1 MRKTE
6 ILMDGLTFGEGP
18 RWHDGKFYFSDFY
31 SHKVFSL
38 DMKGNSKLIVE
49 IPNQPS
55 GLGWLSD
62 GTMLIVSMKD
72 RKLMSY
78 KNNVL
83 KEVADLSSLAGFHC
97 NDMVVDSQGNAYIG
111 NFGFNTYS
119 REEIRPANLILVRPG
134 EDPCLAADD
143 LLFPNGTVITPDGK
157 TLIVGETCAARLTA
171 FDINQEWLDG
181 GSKADL
187 RSNKGKSVLHPK
199 SNTWSQSL
207 DAEPMGL
214 SEINNTLCFS
224 SRNRGI
230 YRINSDSE
238 VIWKTDFPKWEGI
251 EEAQDKIVGFT
262 ETTEGLV
269 LVSHAGGIAIYDENG
284 ILIEKKILKLLN
296 NSAYYFRLI
305 LKPIFTCL
313 GLE

>member
-83 KEVADLSSLAGFHC
+83 KEVADLSSLATALPGCQRNAAQLEIAPELKLDVQTATAPLFIADEC
-97 NDMVVDSQGNAYIG
+97 SWIISLQLTGN
-111 NFGFNTYS
+111 
-119 REEIRPANLILVRPG
+119 
-134 EDPCLAADD
+134 
-143 LLFPNGTVITPDGK
+143 PDG
-157 TLIVGETCAARLTA
+157 
-171 FDINQEWLDG
+171 
-181 GSKADL
+181 
-187 RSNKGKSVLHPK
+187 
-199 SNTWSQSL
+199 
-207 DAEPMGL
+207 
-214 SEINNTLCFS
+214 S
-224 SRNRGI
+224 SMR
-230 YRINSDSE
+230 
-238 VIWKTDFPKWEGI
+238 
-251 EEAQDKIVGFT
+251 EAQ
-262 ETTEGLV
+262 
-269 LVSHAGGIAIYDENG
+269 
-284 ILIEKKILKLLN
+284 
-296 NSAYYFRLI
+296 
-305 LKPIFTCL
+305 
-313 GLE
+313 